1 MYCIQCGV
9 KLADSERTCPL
20 CGTVV
25 FHPQL
30 TQPKGEPLYPADR
43 KPVPQFNPL
52 GAQFVVTV
60 LFLIPIFITLLC
72 DLQVNQ
78 GITWSGYVVGA
89 LLLAY
94 TILVLPGWFLHPNP
108 VIFVPV
114 GFSAVLL
121 YLLYIDLATGGH
133 WFLSF
138 AFPVTGGIMLI
149 TTTVVTLLRY
159 LRRGRLYIFGGS
171 AIATGAFML
180 LVEYLAN
187 LTFHV
192 ERAAFWSLYPLT
204 VLVLLGIMLLTIA
217 ICRPMRESLER
228 KFFL

>member
-9 KLADSERTCPL
+9 KLADSERVCPL

-30 TQPKGEPLYPADR
+30 TQPQGEPLYPADR
-43 KPVPQFNPL
+43 RPSPQVNPI

-60 LFLIPIFITLLC
+60 VFLLPMLITLLC
-72 DLQVNQ
+72 DLQLNRGV
-78 GITWSGYVVGA
+78 TWSGYVVGA
-89 LLLAY
+89 LLLSY
-94 TILVLPGWFLHPNP
+94 VILVLPGWFLHPNP
-108 VIFVPV
+108 VVFVPIDF
-114 GFSAVLL
+114 GAVML
-121 YLLYIDLATGGH
+121 YLLYIDLATGGG

-138 AFPVTGGIMLI
+138 AFPVTGGIMVI

-159 LRRGRLYIFGGS
+159 LRRGKLYVFGGAS
-171 AIATGAFML
+171 IATGAFML

-187 LTFHV
+187 LTFHTP
-192 ERAAFWSLYPLT
+192 RASLWSLYPLT
-204 VLVLLGIMLLTIA
+204 VLGLLGIMLLTIA